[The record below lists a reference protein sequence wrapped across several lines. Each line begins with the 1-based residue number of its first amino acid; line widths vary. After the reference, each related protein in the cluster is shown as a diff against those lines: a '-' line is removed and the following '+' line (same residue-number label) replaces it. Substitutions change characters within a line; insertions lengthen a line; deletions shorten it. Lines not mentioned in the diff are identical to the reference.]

1 MKRAL
6 EWIAL
11 IAGIGFICAAWRGW
25 LAFDLIETLGFV
37 TGATCVYLGI
47 KQNIFN
53 FPVGIANNIFFFV
66 LFSRS
71 RLYGDA
77 GLQIVYIALAIHGWY
92 SWLRGGERHTKLK
105 VTHGSFRQLAIL
117 FGVVIV
123 GTFGLSFG
131 LHSIS
136 GAAPMLDALTT
147 GLSLAAQF
155 LLNRKIIEHW
165 FVWIIADVIYI
176 YLYIAR
182 GLNLTALLYF
192 VFLCLCIAGFIAWRR
207 SMRDSNITQPTNG
220 IEPLTFT
227 SA

>member
-6 EWIAL
+6 EYIAL
-11 IAGIGFICAAWRGW
+11 IVGIGFIFAAWQRW
-25 LAFDLIETLGFV
+25 IAFDLIETLGFV

-47 KQNIFN
+47 KQNIFT
-53 FPVGIANNIFFFV
+53 FPIGIANNIFFLV

-77 GLQIVYIALAIHGWY
+77 GLQIVYVALAIHGWY
-92 SWLRGGERHTKLK
+92 SWQRGGEHHTKLK
-105 VTHGSFRQLAIL
+105 VRHGSLRL
-117 FGVVIV
+117 FATVFGIALV
-123 GTFGLSFG
+123 GMFGLSFG
-131 LHSIS
+131 LQTMG
-136 GAAPMLDALTT
+136 GAAPLLDALTT
-147 GLSLAAQF
+147 ILSLVAQF

-192 VFLCLCIAGFIAWRR
+192 VFLCLCIAGFIVWRS
-207 SMRDSNITQPTNG
+207 SMRDSHIAQPAAR
-220 IEPLTFT
+220 
-227 SA
+227 S